1 MNRVQFEHNVR
12 FSSLWY
18 SGEDEWSQPPW
29 NASMKWS
36 PEKIK
41 RTRKFKV
48 ILSRNTLVCW
58 HKCKT
63 NIRIEST
70 HINTLNPYMSGLLC
84 RNSESSIFEG
94 EMGNSQCLE
103 QYGITV
109 VLNDGGSGGGS
120 PNLTPNSIMM
130 VLVGLDVHQI
140 VGYHYFDHHQPSR
153 GSSVRLL

>member
-1 MNRVQFEHNVR
+1 
-12 FSSLWY
+12 
-18 SGEDEWSQPPW
+18 
-29 NASMKWS
+29 MKWS

-48 ILSRNTLVCW
+48 ILCRNTLHWYADINV
-58 HKCKT
+58 KLIYY
-63 NIRIEST
+63 NRIEST

-140 VGYHYFDHHQPSR
+140 VGYHSFDHHQPSR